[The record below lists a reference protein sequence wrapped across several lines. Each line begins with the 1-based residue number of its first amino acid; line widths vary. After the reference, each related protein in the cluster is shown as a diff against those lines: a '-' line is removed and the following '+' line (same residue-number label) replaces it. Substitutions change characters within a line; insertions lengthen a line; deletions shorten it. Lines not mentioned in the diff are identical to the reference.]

1 MADRESES
9 ERDLTED
16 TASATV
22 FPTCVVSALCPKI
35 LEDTVSV
42 LQAAGIEASV
52 TAAYSCCGQPA
63 YSAGKRPEASRLA
76 SSALDQLSKTS
87 NPIVVPSGSCA
98 AMIKKVWPRLFERT
112 PRYEKAVLL
121 AQRTFELTQFL
132 EAKGFSP
139 ALAEGSKGLS
149 PAPAEDGKTGS
160 EGPSSGTHSSV
171 PKKVTVHD
179 SCHGARGLGIGPQCR
194 SLLKVAGYQIS
205 ECEDPGFCC
214 GFGGVFSAT
223 LPEVSVAIGRA
234 KVEMLRRAS
243 YAVVGTDPACLIH
256 LATVGAGAVNDKL
269 RAGTSPAEAGSMR
282 FYHIAE
288 LLAAAIAGR
297 ELPEPSLGV
306 SSGKHYPRPES
317 HPYEIGSR

>member
-1 MADRESES
+1 LADRESES
-9 ERDLTED
+9 ERELTED
-16 TASATV
+16 SALAAV

-42 LQAAGIEASV
+42 LGAAGIEASI
-52 TAAYSCCGQPA
+52 TAPYSCCGQPA
-63 YSAGKRPEASRLA
+63 YSAGKRPEAGRLA
-76 SSALDQLSKTS
+76 SVALDHLSKTS
-87 NPIVVPSGSCA
+87 SPIVVPSGSCA

-112 PRYEKAVLL
+112 PRHEQAVLL
-121 AQRTFELTQFL
+121 ARRTFELTQFL

-139 ALAEGSKGLS
+139 A
-149 PAPAEDGKTGS
+149 PAEDGETES
-160 EGPSSGTHSSV
+160 EGRSSGTQPSL

-194 SLLKVAGYQIS
+194 SLLKAAGYQIS

-214 GFGGVFSAT
+214 GFGGVFSAA
-223 LPEVSVAIGRA
+223 LPEVSVAIGQA

-256 LATVGAGAVNDKL
+256 LATVSASAPNQKRKAGAP
-269 RAGTSPAEAGSMR
+269 PAEAGSMR

-288 LLAAAIAGR
+288 LLAAAVAGR
-297 ELPEPSLGV
+297 EPPVPSLRSLAESPAPALGP
-306 SSGKHYPRPES
+306 SPTRLRPGADS
-317 HPYEIGSR
+317 